1 MQRFLIILPVFSIG
15 VSSCLLLWEQMR
27 VDPFVEG
34 FGHQEGEQIEVNK
47 LFPFKKMMEDVRLCT
62 HLP

>member
-15 VSSCLLLWEQMR
+15 VSSCLLLWEQIR

-47 LFPFKKMMEDVRLCT
+47 LFPFKK
-62 HLP
+62 